1 MPTINRITSRT
12 LTAGSDCFHNILSRF
27 VEKSSK
33 VLPHLGG
40 LSAGGGV
47 GDTQA
52 GGQGVQE
59 VAPGEVVL
67 EAETP
72 QQDLSKTSPGWLQS

>member
-1 MPTINRITSRT
+1 MPTITRITSRT

-40 LSAGGGV
+40 LSAGGRV
-47 GDTQA
+47 GHPQA
-52 GGQGVQE
+52 GRQRVEE
-59 VAPGEVVL
+59 VAPGEVML
-67 EAETP
+67 EAEAP
-72 QQDLSKTSPGWLQS
+72 QEDLSQTIS

>member
-1 MPTINRITSRT
+1 MPTITRITSRP

-40 LSAGGGV
+40 LSAGGRV
-47 GDTQA
+47 GDPQTRSER
-52 GGQGVQE
+52 VEE
-59 VAPGEVVL
+59 VAPGEVML
-67 EAETP
+67 EAEAP
-72 QQDLSKTSPGWLQS
+72 QEDLSQTIPGFS